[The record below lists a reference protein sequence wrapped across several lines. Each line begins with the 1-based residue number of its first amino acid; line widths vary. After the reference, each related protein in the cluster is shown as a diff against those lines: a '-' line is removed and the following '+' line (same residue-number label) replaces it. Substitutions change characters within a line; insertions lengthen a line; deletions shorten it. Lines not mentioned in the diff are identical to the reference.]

1 MTCKAYTLYIL
12 RVLSLM
18 VCIQLDVKSL
28 KFICNV
34 MVVFV
39 PKIMTRKEIC
49 LGNELVLEFTLI
61 GLLIFTR
68 YIKYYGHAM
77 NVAMI
82 NAC

>member
-1 MTCKAYTLYIL
+1 
-12 RVLSLM
+12 
-18 VCIQLDVKSL
+18 
-28 KFICNV
+28 

-49 LGNELVLEFTLI
+49 LGNELVLEFTLL